1 MRNHLVQYVYF
12 NIDDFTV
19 HNQSFILRYSCSK
32 DPMPGSNQQKKST
45 LLGTNI
51 YHLYIYIYIDIPRW
65 RKENH
70 LQKWFLMGYVSCQE
84 GISVVYK
91 LCSAATSGEVNF
103 EVLHSWRSQEQ
114 AIFWHQDC
122 WATKKKPPTFHHTG
136 YYFIDILI
144 MVYFN
149 PHIYIY
155 NWVGKSPVYPKQPG
169 LFSMLSSRHA
179 IVTVIHDPTE
189 AWVLH
194 GTMNLFGGD
203 TLEEDGSNCALTT
216 LLQWKMAQVY
226 QRNVLIL
233 RRVTSPR
240 RPWNL
245 RHRY

>member
-1 MRNHLVQYVYF
+1 MVEPTHPKKICLSNWKSSPRFGVKRKNMRNHLVQYVYF

-122 WATKKKPPTFHHTG
+122 WATKKNLLHS
-136 YYFIDILI
+136 IIL
-144 MVYFN
+144 
-149 PHIYIY
+149 
-155 NWVGKSPVYPKQPG
+155 
-169 LFSMLSSRHA
+169 
-179 IVTVIHDPTE
+179 VII
-189 AWVLH
+189 
-194 GTMNLFGGD
+194 
-203 TLEEDGSNCALTT
+203 S
-216 LLQWKMAQVY
+216 
-226 QRNVLIL
+226 
-233 RRVTSPR
+233 
-240 RPWNL
+240 
-245 RHRY
+245 